1 MDSTLFCTAFI
12 LQFVGHRIGDY
23 LLQTNLQALNKANN
37 IKYRFRHC
45 LVYSISILVVVL
57 FGFDWVTS
65 LSIFGLTF
73 LEHIWIDSRTP
84 VVKWKLFIERIIA
97 GNKDYKIEDLPFFVL
112 IEVDQTIHILRIF
125 VISLLIGYGVI

>member
-1 MDSTLFCTAFI
+1 MDLTLFCTAFI

-45 LVYSISILVVVL
+45 LVYSISILAVVL
-57 FGFDWVTS
+57 FGFDWVTA
-65 LSIFGLTF
+65 LVVFGLTF

-84 VVKWKLFIERIIA
+84 VVKWKLFIERTIA
-97 GNKDYKIEDLPFFVL
+97 RKKDFKIEDLPFFVL

-125 VISLLIGYGVI
+125 VISLLIGYGII